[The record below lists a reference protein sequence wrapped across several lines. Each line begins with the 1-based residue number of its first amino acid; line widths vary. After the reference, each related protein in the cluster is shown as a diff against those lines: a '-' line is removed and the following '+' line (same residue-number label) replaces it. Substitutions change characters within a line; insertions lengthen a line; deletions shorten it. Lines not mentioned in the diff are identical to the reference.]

1 MEITLMRHG
10 KSNHTNKS
18 AISCSEF
25 VKWVDDYDAAG
36 IIQKIT
42 LPEQTKEKAKEAK
55 LIVTSTLS
63 RSIQS
68 AERLGAKSVIISE
81 PLFRE
86 AEMPVL
92 VSPFLN
98 IKVPP
103 SCWAVYYRCL
113 WLMGYKGKKESKKEA
128 KERAVKASNRLIE
141 LAAEYDHVFLSGHGV
156 FNQFIARELLKAG
169 WQGNKK
175 TGRNH
180 WSCTSYTLTDTINR
194 HIQISD
200 LS

>member
-18 AISCSEF
+18 AVSCSEF
-25 VKWVDDYDAAG
+25 VKWVDDYDATG
-36 IIQKIT
+36 IIQEIA

-68 AERLGAKSVIISE
+68 ADRLGIKSFIISDS
-81 PLFRE
+81 LFRE

-92 VSPFLN
+92 VSPLLN
-98 IKVPP
+98 IKAPP
-103 SCWAVYYRCL
+103 SLWAVYHRCL
-113 WLMGYKGKKESKKEA
+113 WLMGYKGKKESMKGA

-141 LAAEYDHVFLSGHGV
+141 LAVEYDHVLLAGHGV
-156 FNQFIARELLKAG
+156 FNQFIAWELLKAG
-169 WQGNKK
+169 WRGNKK
-175 TGRNH
+175 TGRHH
-180 WSCTSYTLTDTINR
+180 WSCTSYTLPDAKNR
-194 HIQISD
+194 HIRISE